1 MRKEGSQ
8 RMKVGIIGAMDVEVA
23 HLIGELGPA
32 APEPVRAAGMEFHE
46 GELGGT
52 SVVVVKSGVG
62 KVDAAVC
69 AEVLASRFGVTHVIN
84 TGVAGS
90 LNNAL
95 DICDVLVSRDAIHH
109 DVDATNF
116 GYAPGEVPGLGTV
129 AFEADPA
136 LRRAAVEAV
145 AAVAPD
151 SKAVE
156 GRVASGDQFVRDDSE
171 KARIRDTFA
180 ADCCEMEGASI
191 AQACWLN
198 HVPFVIVRAISD
210 KADGSDAMDY
220 PTFERRA
227 ADLCARIVD
236 HMVSSLGSKA

>member
-1 MRKEGSQ
+1 
-8 RMKVGIIGAMDVEVA
+8 MKVGIIGAMEVEVR
-23 HLIGELGPA
+23 HLIAELGA
-32 APEPVRAAGMEFHE
+32 TAGEPVSTAGMEFFE
-46 GELGGT
+46 GRLGGVD
-52 SVVVVKSGVG
+52 VVVVRSGVG

-69 AEVLASRFGVTHVIN
+69 AEVLIGRFGVTHVIN

-90 LNNAL
+90 LNNGL
-95 DICDVLVSRDAIHH
+95 DICDVLVSTDAVHH

-116 GYAPGEVPGLGTV
+116 GYEPGEVPGLGRV
-129 AFEADPA
+129 AFPADPG

-145 AAVAPD
+145 RAVAPE
-151 SKAVE
+151 AGVLE
-156 GRVASGDQFVRDDSE
+156 GRVASGDQFVRADAV
-171 KARIRDTFA
+171 KARIRATFS

-198 HVPFVIVRAISD
+198 DVPFVIVRAISD

-220 PTFERRA
+220 PAFERRA

-236 HMVSSLGSKA
+236 HMVASLAVGE